1 MPYKHPIPDA
11 PIAPSMLPRV
21 AAANLTSQD
30 VLILTKPGN
39 NPGEKN
45 KGLEQRSMTM
55 EQIITTILTT
65 LPAST
70 IPIVVCVL
78 GCCFI
83 YLKIGKDRKQT
94 KTERDN
100 QTDELD
106 KRLTLVEH
114 DVEFMKEQNALF
126 GQKLDRILEELTAI
140 KVELAKKMDVK

>member
-1 MPYKHPIPDA
+1 MSA
-11 PIAPSMLPRV
+11 
-21 AAANLTSQD
+21 
-30 VLILTKPGN
+30 ILTEIVSAISPTA
-39 NPGEKN
+39 
-45 KGLEQRSMTM
+45 L
-55 EQIITTILTT
+55 
-65 LPAST
+65 
-70 IPIVVCVL
+70 PIVVCVL

-94 KTERDN
+94 KSERDN

-140 KVELAKKMDVK
+140 KVELAKKADMNNK